1 MAGFG
6 YLVQNAPAKM
16 QKQYNTKGFI
26 FEIEK
31 NETAIGFS
39 EWREK
44 KCVQMKLFYTESQQ
58 IVNAIDKLY
67 EQIISS

>member
-31 NETAIGFS
+31 NEMLIGFF
-39 EWREK
+39 EEREDRRS
-44 KCVQMKLFYTESQQ
+44 QMKLFYTESQQ